1 MRTTMRSLLLI
12 LSTLFTAS
20 LLGAGHDLN
29 PVSPSL
35 YQYFP
40 VVTGSGTGFI
50 AAWSEFLSSTHT
62 TVTSQAVSGNGLSFA
77 GGGASSDAGPVFS
90 MAMAKGRSDSLL
102 VWATDRAVI
111 AKRLLPSGVPLNT
124 TIVHTGSL
132 YEFWTVAA
140 AWNGSRYFVV
150 WSTAYQFF
158 GAFVEADG
166 SSTTPRAFFNR
177 SSAAEMT
184 VVPEVSWDGRHFIV
198 VYAERPNVPC
208 GSLCPRLDPDRF
220 RVMRVSPDGDAIDAS
235 PLVINGTHLR
245 AHIASSGTESLIVL
259 DGHGE
264 ISTIVVHDDG
274 RGLTL
279 DPEVPLAH
287 WFSDTWSAVAWD
299 GATYM
304 AVWRYVT
311 FDMGGMG
318 AARLTRSGVPFD
330 QRFVSTGTVVDW
342 EEPQPSIAVNDSGVT
357 AFMITEGTSSYSHDD
372 RARLYLASELTPMPA
387 TPPTPRNAVNSYAG
401 GEARIDWQ
409 SDPAGGFVIES
420 RRGSGNWT
428 FVKVVAGDVRTATV
442 DAFIGEQFRVRA
454 FGAAGVSEGAITTI
468 GGTLRRRGA
477 AHL

>member
-12 LSTLFTAS
+12 LSTLVTGS
-20 LLGAGHDLN
+20 LLAAGHDLS

-40 VVTGSGTGFI
+40 VVAGTGSGFI
-50 AAWSEFLSSTHT
+50 AAWSEFLSTFRT
-62 TVTSQAVSGNGLSFA
+62 TVASQAVSGKGLSFA

-111 AKRLLPSGVPLNT
+111 AKRLSPSGVPLNT

-132 YEFWTVAA
+132 YEIWTVAA
-140 AWNGSRYFVV
+140 AWNGSRYFVI
-150 WSTAYQFF
+150 WMTPSQFF
-158 GAFVEADG
+158 GAFIEADG
-166 SSTTPRAFFNR
+166 SSTTPRAFYSR
-177 SSAAEMT
+177 PSSELPVA
-184 VVPEVSWDGRHFIV
+184 PEVAWDGQHFIV
-198 VYAERPNVPC
+198 VFAEKPSIPC
-208 GSLCPRLDPDRF
+208 FNICAKPDPDRF
-220 RVMRVSPDGDAIDAS
+220 RVMRLSADGDAIDNY

-245 AHIASSGTESLIVL
+245 AHIASSGMESLIVL

-264 ISTIVVHDDG
+264 VSTIVVHDDQ

-299 GATYM
+299 GTTYM
-304 AVWRYVT
+304 AAWRYVT
-311 FDMGGMG
+311 FDRGEMG

-330 QRFVSTGTVVDW
+330 YRFVSTGTAVDSQ
-342 EEPQPSIAVNDSGVT
+342 EPQPSVAVNDSGVT
-357 AFMITEGTSSYSHDD
+357 AFMIAEGTSSYSHDD

-387 TPPTPRNAVNSYAG
+387 TPPTPRNAVSYFAG
-401 GEARIDWQ
+401 REARIDWQ

-420 RRGSGNWT
+420 RRGRGVWT
-428 FVKVVAGDVRTATV
+428 FVKVVAGDERTTTV
-442 DAFIGEQFRVRA
+442 SALIGDQFRVRA
-454 FGAAGVSEGAITTI
+454 FGPAGVSEGTITTI
-468 GGTLRRRGA
+468 GSMPRRRVAGP
-477 AHL
+477 